1 MEFGFRILI
10 ASGIPDSLK
19 SIRDSKAHDSRF
31 LQQKFPG
38 FPNNYVWGIN
48 FLASYQMRNTTR
60 ISFLLKQ
67 QTQRHILYLYYYTL
81 YSVSVFSLAERLQL
95 ILKIRATKRLVRYLL
110 PD

>member
-48 FLASYQMRNTTR
+48 LLASYQMRNTTR
-60 ISFLLKQ
+60 IIFLLKQ

-81 YSVSVFSLAERLQL
+81 YSVSVFSLAERLQV
-95 ILKIRATKRLVRYLL
+95 ILEIRATKRLVRYLL